1 MKRNYIF
8 ACAGVITFI
17 VCLLILPPAKL
28 IQSTLSDNNIRAT
41 GIQGSLWSG
50 QIQTMSVQGWQL
62 SETQWTMNPFA
73 LLLGR
78 VSTNIKTR
86 YPGGTAAGGLSLG
99 FGGRLSLV
107 NFDVEGNLSALSSL
121 LELPLSGR
129 YQAQIET
136 ARFKDAWP
144 EVFIAAASISGVQLD
159 ITGKPD
165 APRGDYS
172 IQFDHDPVGDDQIL
186 NGLIKDEG
194 GPLDIVGQAILSPP
208 ASYELQLK
216 VAARP
221 GAPRDLLQAL
231 EFAGPLDAEGRREVS
246 LTGSL

>member
-8 ACAGVITFI
+8 ALSGAATFI
-17 VCLLILPPAKL
+17 LSLLILAPAKL
-28 IQSTLSDNNIRAT
+28 IQGTLSDNNIRAT

-62 SETQWTMNPFA
+62 SETEWTMNPLT

-78 VSTNIKTR
+78 VSADIKTR
-86 YPGGTAAGGLSLG
+86 YPGGTAAGGLSLSL
-99 FGGRLSLV
+99 GGRLSLV
-107 NFDVEGNLSALSSL
+107 NFDAEGNLSPLSNL
-121 LELPLSGR
+121 LQLPLSGR
-129 YQAQIET
+129 YQAQVET
-136 ARFKDAWP
+136 AEFKDAWP
-144 EVFIAAASISGVQLD
+144 EVLVAEATVTGVLLD
-159 ITGKPD
+159 ITGNPD

-172 IQFDHDPVGDDQIL
+172 IQFNHDPVGDDQML

-194 GPLDIVGQAILSPP
+194 GPLDIVGQAILTPP

-221 GAPRDLLQAL
+221 EAPKDLLQAL
-231 EFAGPLDAEGRREVS
+231 QFAGPVDAEGRREVA